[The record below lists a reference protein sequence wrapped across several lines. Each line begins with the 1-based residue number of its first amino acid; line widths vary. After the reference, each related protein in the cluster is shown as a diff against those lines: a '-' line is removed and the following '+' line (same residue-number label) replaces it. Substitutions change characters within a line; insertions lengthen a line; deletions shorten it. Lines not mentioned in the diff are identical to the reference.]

1 MPLDRLEQLFE
12 RHCDTVYRLALHS
25 GASPADAQDICQ
37 NVFIKLMAAL
47 DRIEAGKEKAWLCKV
62 TVNECRNLHKSA
74 WRRNVQPLD
83 EALPAVPDE
92 GRELWQCVWA
102 LPEKY
107 RACVY
112 LHYFEGYSVRETASL
127 LGIRPSAVTTRLQR
141 ARAKLKEALE

>member
-1 MPLDRLEQLFE
+1 MNRLEELFE
-12 RHCDTVYRLALHS
+12 HYHDTVYRLALHQS
-25 GASPADAQDICQ
+25 TSAPDAQDICQ
-37 NVFIKLMAAL
+37 NVFIKLMANL
-47 DRIEAGKEKAWLCKV
+47 DKIEAGKEKAWLCRV
-62 TVNECRNLHKSA
+62 TVNECRNLHKSY

-83 EALPAVPDE
+83 ESLPDLPDE
-92 GRELWQCVWA
+92 SRAVWQSVWA